1 MATEIHLSETIEK
14 TLDRLDSL
22 RLIRFDRKNGY
33 LSTTELG
40 SITSH
45 FYVKCDTMDIFCKEF
60 GISAE
65 GTERTAEELLEK
77 KMSFKTDLDI
87 LKILAKA
94 KEFDQIR
101 MRNEEMVE
109 IKKIINNFW
118 VLEEKPD
125 FAMKKMCST
134 DTGIV

>member
-1 MATEIHLSETIEK
+1 
-14 TLDRLDSL
+14 
-22 RLIRFDRKNGY
+22 

-65 GTERTAEELLEK
+65 GNERTAEELLEK
-77 KMSFKTDLDI
+77 KQSFKTDLDI

-101 MRNEEMVE
+101 MRNDELVE
-109 IKKIINNFW
+109 IKKIISRFW

-125 FAMKKMCST
+125 FALKKMCST
-134 DTGIV
+134 DQGIV

>member
-1 MATEIHLSETIEK
+1 
-14 TLDRLDSL
+14 
-22 RLIRFDRKNGY
+22 
-33 LSTTELG
+33 
-40 SITSH
+40 
-45 FYVKCDTMDIFCKEF
+45 MDIFCKEF